1 MEQHRPTQTF
11 YFERKMNF
19 TVFSVKYINCRLFS
33 RYLKCSIFTVICQSY
48 GHMAENKKARYEVCR
63 PNVNYIALSRDGT
76 YNTTATA
83 LTQQSR
89 AHKDGMY

>member
-1 MEQHRPTQTF
+1 
-11 YFERKMNF
+11 
-19 TVFSVKYINCRLFS
+19 
-33 RYLKCSIFTVICQSY
+33 
-48 GHMAENKKARYEVCR
+48 MAENKKARYEVCR